1 MTLDDITKN
10 YIDRPALAKALKCS
24 ERTIARYEKRGL
36 LSLMIGGRKFYSLS
50 AVSDFL
56 KRREKES
63 RK

>member
-1 MTLDDITKN
+1 MTLEDITEN
-10 YIDRPALAKALKCS
+10 YTDRSSLAKGLKCS
-24 ERTIARYEKRGL
+24 ERTIARYEKLGL